1 MRRRT
6 AGLLAL
12 AVTLLAPASAQALE
26 EKCKKTA
33 TVESGDVLHHTTFED
48 SAPLSGD
55 TIARR
60 SGFYRAASTVKLD
73 YADNAYTIEKGAIFK
88 LVCYG
93 KSVQSGMTLP
103 ALDLLKGDVKVKT
116 ADKKPGGVITTEALL
131 DPRDDP
137 TMTFEVSRTLSRN
150 DADPTPTQI
159 RNWFAGFITAPR
171 GTSKASTDGKPIIG
185 VTPYVGP
192 KRGSCRYVHG
202 ATLKST
208 GTTRKGY
215 FTGTASYTP

>member
-12 AVTLLAPASAQALE
+12 AIALIAPSSAHALE

-33 TVESGDVLHHTTFED
+33 TVESGDVLHHSSFEE

-60 SGFYRAASTVKLD
+60 SGFYRADSTVKLD
-73 YADNAYTIEKGAIFK
+73 YAGNAYTIEKGAIFK
-88 LVCYG
+88 IVCYG

-103 ALDLLKGDVKVKT
+103 ALDLLKGEVKVKT
-116 ADKKPGGVITTEALL
+116 ADKKPGGVVTTEGLI

-137 TMTFEVSRTLSRN
+137 TTTFEVSRTLRKGGEPS
-150 DADPTPTQI
+150 AEAI
-159 RNWFAGFITAPR
+159 LNWFAGYITAPL
-171 GTSKASTDGKPIIG
+171 GTTKVSTDGKPIIG
-185 VTPYVGP
+185 VTPYVGA
-192 KRGSCRYVHG
+192 KRGTCRYVHG
-202 ATLKST
+202 AKLTSK
-208 GTTRKGY
+208 GTSKGY